1 MQVYKR
7 LLHLVKPYL
16 SRLFL
21 AMFCMLVVAGATA
34 ATAYLVKPVLD
45 KIFFEKNLRM
55 LKLLPPLILLLY
67 AIKGVFWYFQTYLM
81 NYVGQRVVSDLR
93 AKLYAHIIDLPLSYF
108 HKHHTGVLISRIIN
122 DVNLIQG
129 AVSGAVTRF
138 LCDSFTIL
146 GLTFVVFYRDFILAL
161 ITMIVFPIAIMP
173 VIKIGRK
180 LRKIST
186 SSQVEMG
193 ELSGLM
199 HETFSGARIVKAF
212 GMEDYE
218 KKRFE
223 RVNNRLFRWYM
234 RAVKM
239 RGITSPLME
248 FLGSIG
254 IATVIAYGGYQVIKG
269 VSTPGNF
276 FSFIAAVMMLYR
288 PIKGLS
294 NVHNTVQQGVAAA
307 VRVFEVLDTYSEHKK
322 TEGIKL
328 PRFSKSIIYED
339 VWFKYDQEQS
349 WVLKNIN
356 LTIKKGEKVALVGPS
371 GAGKTTIAHL
381 LPRFYELKKGKIIID
396 GYDAQQ
402 VSLDSLRAQIAIVSQ
417 EMVLF
422 NDTIRNNI
430 YYGRL
435 DASEEEIIAAAKA
448 AYAYDFIQK
457 LPEGFDTIIGERGV
471 RLSGGEQQRI
481 CIARAILKNAPILI
495 LDEATSF
502 LDTESEMIV
511 QKAME
516 NLLKERTALII
527 AHRLS
532 TIRKADKIVV
542 VSDGQIV
549 EQGTHEELLD
559 KEGLYQRLYEIQ
571 FRGKERADLEG
582 TVPSCV

>member
-1 MQVYKR
+1 
-7 LLHLVKPYL
+7 
-16 SRLFL
+16 
-21 AMFCMLVVAGATA
+21 
-34 ATAYLVKPVLD
+34 
-45 KIFFEKNLRM
+45 
-55 LKLLPPLILLLY
+55 
-67 AIKGVFWYFQTYLM
+67 
-81 NYVGQRVVSDLR
+81 
-93 AKLYAHIIDLPLSYF
+93 
-108 HKHHTGVLISRIIN
+108 
-122 DVNLIQG
+122 
-129 AVSGAVTRF
+129 
-138 LCDSFTIL
+138 
-146 GLTFVVFYRDFILAL
+146 
-161 ITMIVFPIAIMP
+161 
-173 VIKIGRK
+173 
-180 LRKIST
+180 
-186 SSQVEMG
+186 
-193 ELSGLM
+193 
-199 HETFSGARIVKAF
+199 
-212 GMEDYE
+212 
-218 KKRFE
+218 
-223 RVNNRLFRWYM
+223 
-234 RAVKM
+234 
-239 RGITSPLME
+239 
-248 FLGSIG
+248 
-254 IATVIAYGGYQVIKG
+254 
-269 VSTPGNF
+269 
-276 FSFIAAVMMLYR
+276 MLYR

-307 VRVFEVLDTYSEHKK
+307 IRVFEVLDTYSEHKK

-328 PRFSKSIIYED
+328 PRFSQSITYEN

-349 WVLKNIN
+349 WVLKDIN

-371 GAGKTTIAHL
+371 GAGKTTIVHL

-396 GYDAQQ
+396 GYDAQE

-457 LPEGFDTIIGERGV
+457 LPEGFDTVIGERGV

-542 VSDGQIV
+542 LHNGQIV
-549 EQGTHEELLD
+549 EQGSHEELLG
-559 KEGLYQRLYEIQ
+559 KGGLYQRLYEIQ
-571 FRGKERADLEG
+571 FKGKERADLESIADK
-582 TVPSCV
+582 VQIKAI